1 MPRRDPLSASQAAE
15 NALVSGVNGGAQPAA
30 NAESSGS
37 VSSDWDDWNDP
48 EYIEEQR

>member
-1 MPRRDPLSASQAAE
+1 LIAA
-15 NALVSGVNGGAQPAA
+15 ANGGQAPAEQ
-30 NAESSGS
+30 ESSGS